1 MVFHTL
7 NGRILPSLDTLSF
20 EHFRE
25 SALSFF
31 GDESVFCDKK
41 IKVINNISKI
51 GKANDQVNQMRHMA

>member
-1 MVFHTL
+1 MVFHAL

-25 SALSFF
+25 STLSFF

-41 IKVINNISKI
+41 DENEIKEINNISKI
-51 GKANDQVNQMRHMA
+51 GKG

>member
-1 MVFHTL
+1 MVFHAL

-25 SALSFF
+25 STLSFF

-41 IKVINNISKI
+41 DENEIKVINNISKI
-51 GKANDQVNQMRHMA
+51 GKG